1 MIYAQYVLNL
11 LNQKTKSY
19 YHVLMFFIN
28 SVYQFLKNTVKNN
41 NVLFAEKMIIKKKF
55 MIKALLN
62 YKLIVLY

>member
-41 NVLFAEKMIIKKKF
+41 NVLFAEKMIIKKKL

-62 YKLIVLY
+62 YKSIVLY